1 MYLYGVFGVAGRLT
15 TLRGVSIIATFLY
28 EISYC

>member
-1 MYLYGVFGVAGRLT
+1 MGFFGVAGRLT